1 VFLITLGLYTL
12 TQVGC
17 ALAKNVETLII
28 MRLLGGTFGS
38 SPLVV
43 VGGILADVWDSYR
56 RGQAMSMFS
65 ATTFL
70 GPTLGTHRQSNS
82 F

>member
-1 VFLITLGLYTL
+1 
-12 TQVGC
+12 
-17 ALAKNVETLII
+17 
-28 MRLLGGTFGS
+28 MRLLGGIFGS
-38 SPLVV
+38 SPLVI

-70 GPTLGTHRQSNS
+70 GPTLGKLGRDLTNFRTVYRRLSLNDGI
-82 F
+82 

>member
-1 VFLITLGLYTL
+1 
-12 TQVGC
+12 
-17 ALAKNVETLII
+17 

-43 VGGILADVWDSYR
+43 VGGIFADVWDSYR
-56 RGQAMSMFS
+56 RGQAMAMFS

-70 GPTLGTHRQSNS
+70 GPTLGKLTFWNFSNRKAHLS
-82 F
+82 QGTYQ